1 MLKIRKILH
10 ATDFS
15 AASRPALDQALL
27 WAELHEAP
35 LVLLNVLT
43 LRTADPF
50 NPEHHFPEPDEL
62 AKRLEALASSEMKTL
77 LAPHRERPLDIK
89 ELVRTGFD
97 PEKEILAVAGE
108 LGADLIV
115 LGTHGRRGPAH
126 LLLGSVAA
134 SVLRGADCPVLV
146 VPSRRPHPVAALKRI
161 LAPVDFSDASRKAV
175 KHAAA
180 LALATGARLDLLHVI
195 PPLDAALPMNL
206 GGIGAVSIVSDLE
219 PAAKAELERMVAE
232 LPAGVSAESAVW
244 HGAVVG
250 SILNRA
256 QESAADLIVIG
267 TTGRTG
273 LDRLLLGSVAENV
286 ARLAEVP
293 ALVVPPEGRSL
304 VG

>member
-1 MLKIRKILH
+1 MLTIRKILH

-15 AASRPALDQALL
+15 PASRPALDFALL
-27 WAELHEAP
+27 WAEIHEAE

-50 NPEHHFPEPDEL
+50 NAEHHFPQPDEL
-62 AKRLEALASSEMKTL
+62 LERLQTLADSEMSTL
-77 LAPHRERPLDIK
+77 LEPHRNRPLEIR
-89 ELVRTGFD
+89 EIVRTGFD
-97 PEKEILAVAGE
+97 PEREILAVAAE
-108 LGADLIV
+108 VGADLLV

-134 SVLRGADCPVLV
+134 VVLRGADCPVLV
-146 VPSRRPHPVAALKRI
+146 VPSRHTRPVTALKRI
-161 LAPVDFSDASRKAV
+161 LVPVDFSDASRKAV
-175 KHAAA
+175 RHAAE
-180 LALATGARLDLLHVI
+180 LAMTAGARLDLLHVI
-195 PPLDAALPMNL
+195 PPLDAALPMNP

-219 PAAKAELERMVAE
+219 PAAKAELESMIGE
-232 LPAGVSAESAVW
+232 LPAGVSAQSAVW

-256 QESAADLIVIG
+256 QESEADLIVLG

-286 ARLAEVP
+286 ARLSDRP
-293 ALVVPPEGRSL
+293 TLVVPPRGRSL
-304 VG
+304 VA